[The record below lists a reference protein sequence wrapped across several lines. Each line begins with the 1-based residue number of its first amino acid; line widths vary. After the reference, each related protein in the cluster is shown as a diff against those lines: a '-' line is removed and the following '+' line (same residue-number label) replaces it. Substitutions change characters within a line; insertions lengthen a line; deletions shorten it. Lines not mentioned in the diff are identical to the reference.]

1 MSANLSPSAGKCIDN
16 VEANLAPRGM
26 EANACV
32 RRLEWGSAEELAR
45 FDPPYDVVVA
55 GDCLYEEACIVPL
68 LQTMWALAGA
78 RTEVG
83 GDGGR

>member
-1 MSANLSPSAGKCIDN
+1 M
-16 VEANLAPRGM
+16 
-26 EANACV
+26 